1 MKKIAF
7 LLLVLSVLIGCNRN
21 DDDAT
26 VAPQIGYNYFPLNI
40 GSTWIYKVDSIAYDD
55 NGPSQ
60 AIDTFYYQYK
70 EHIAETIE
78 DDMGQPLYI
87 INRYYRMHDS
97 DTWQQVRNF
106 AAQIVDNKAKRV
118 EENNRFVRLV
128 FPLKARN
135 MWDGNLFNAQGNQI
149 YKIVEF
155 ETPYV
160 FQNNTVKS
168 VKVEESNVSNF
179 IEEIKRYQTYA
190 ENIGRVELMYD
201 SLNTQTSGTKGFRYK
216 LSLTSY
222 TP

>member
-1 MKKIAF
+1 MKKITS
-7 LLLVLSVLIGCNRN
+7 LLLVLAVLVACNRN

-26 VAPQIGYNYFPLNI
+26 VAPSIGYNYFPLNI

-55 NGPSQ
+55 NGPTQ
-60 AIDTFYYQYK
+60 AIDTFIYQYK

-78 DDMGQPLYI
+78 DDMGKPLYI
-87 INRYYRMHDS
+87 INRYFRMHDS
-97 DTWQQVRNF
+97 DTWEQVRNF

-135 MWDGNLFNAQGNQI
+135 MWDGNLFNAQGSQI
-149 YKIVEF
+149 FKIVEF

-168 VKVEESNVSNF
+168 VKVEESNVTNF

-190 ENIGRVELMYD
+190 ENIGRVALVYD
-201 SLNTQTSGTKGFRYK
+201 SLNTQTTGTKGFRYK
-216 LSLTSY
+216 LTLTSF

>member
-1 MKKIAF
+1 MKKITF

>member
-7 LLLVLSVLIGCNRN
+7 LLLVLSVFIGCNRN